1 MSYTKYTANR
11 GRGLMLSI
19 AILCFSLFFTVQ
31 TRGQNGGSKANKQ
44 KRIVLVSNESER
56 KVDVMIEGKL
66 FTSYIYPTNIKK
78 PVLYPLTTPKGT
90 KITRKFPLEPS
101 VGERVDHPHHVGLW
115 FNYGDVNGYDFW
127 NNSDAIPADKRDG
140 YGTIYHRSIN
150 SMENGDD
157 EAKLSV
163 TMEWVS
169 AKGDVLLI
177 ENTTFIFRGRD
188 NEYNIDRITKLTAK
202 NGDVSLKD
210 NKEGV
215 LGIRLIRALE
225 HPSDKPDIFTDA
237 NGIATKVAVLNNDGV
252 NGKYTNAE
260 GIQGDDCWGKRS
272 NWVNLSATVG
282 NEIINLAIVDH
293 PQNVGAP
300 TYWHTRGYGLF
311 AVNPLG
317 QSALSNGKDVLNF
330 GLKKGESTT
339 FRHRIIIANE
349 NLGKKQMDARF
360 DEFSKL

>member
-1 MSYTKYTANR
+1 MGNTKHTTYPTSGLIFTFVFIWLFLSSTIQITA
-11 GRGLMLSI
+11 
-19 AILCFSLFFTVQ
+19 
-31 TRGQNGGSKANKQ
+31 QNSGSKVNKQ
-44 KRIVLVSNESER
+44 KRITLISNEVDR
-56 KVDVMIEGKL
+56 KVDVLIDGRL
-66 FTSYIYPTNIKK
+66 FTSYIYPSTIKK
-78 PVLYPLTTPKGT
+78 PVLYPLISPSGT

-127 NNSDAIPADKRDG
+127 NNSDAIPVDKRDG
-140 YGTIYHRSIN
+140 YGTIYHRAIN
-150 SMENGDD
+150 NMENGDD

-169 AKGDVLLI
+169 AKGDVLL
-177 ENTTFIFRGRD
+177 EEQTTFVFRGKG
-188 NEYNIDRITKLTAK
+188 NEYSIDRITKLTAK
-202 NGDVSLKD
+202 NGDVSLID

-215 LGIRLIRALE
+215 LGIRLIRELE

-252 NGKYTNAE
+252 YGKYTNAE

-272 NWVNLSATVG
+272 NWVNLSSHVG
-282 NEIINLAIVDH
+282 NEIINLAILDH
-293 PQNVGAP
+293 PKNVGAP

-349 NLGKKQMDARF
+349 DLGKKQMDARF
-360 DEFSKL
+360 DAFSKQ